1 MLINRQEPNT
11 LKIVDLHVNNSLS
24 EKLLGTTFDCKVK
37 FNKRIKDICQKPKS
51 IAEVARLA
59 RLALYMGTTKKRILI
74 NAFFKSQFN
83 ISPLV

>member
-37 FNKRIKDICQKPKS
+37 FNKRIKDICQKASQKLQDLQDLHYTWEQPKNVFLLMLS
-51 IAEVARLA
+51 SSHN
-59 RLALYMGTTKKRILI
+59 LI
-74 NAFFKSQFN
+74 F
-83 ISPLV
+83 PR

>member
-37 FNKRIKDICQKPKS
+37 FNKRIKDICQK
-51 IAEVARLA
+51 A
-59 RLALYMGTTKKRILI
+59 KKHRRSCKTCKTCTIHG
-74 NAFFKSQFN
+74 NNQKTYSY
-83 ISPLV
+83 